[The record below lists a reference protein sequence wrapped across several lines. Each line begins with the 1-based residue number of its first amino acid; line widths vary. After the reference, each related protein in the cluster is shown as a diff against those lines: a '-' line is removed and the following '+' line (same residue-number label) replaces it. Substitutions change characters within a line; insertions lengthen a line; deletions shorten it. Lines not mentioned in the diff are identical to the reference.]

1 MKSMELQQT
10 IEDLKA
16 GDRLA
21 LSKFLTHVEIS
32 ENPIELVL
40 KLYNKADRIT
50 PIIGVTGFP
59 GAGKSSL
66 INSFISI
73 LRSKEKKIGVI
84 AVDPSSLISGGSLL
98 GDRTRMEQHSSDDN
112 VFIRSLSS
120 DGALGG
126 ISHKSFL
133 LSLVMATFN
142 FDFIFVETVGVGQS
156 ESDITKLADFSIL
169 TLAPGLGDSIQAMKG
184 GVLEIVDL
192 ILVNKSDKPE
202 SSQTFHQLKSI
213 IDMAQAPE
221 GKKNIRIMITNEK
234 DREQN
239 TKIITHIEKYLEK
252 RLKLGK
258 NKESYLWFVRQILY
272 EKIETSLV
280 DQKIHKKLNEETFN
294 EKDISEIVKLII
306 KDLR

>member
-16 GDRLA
+16 GDRQA
-21 LSKFLTHVEIS
+21 LSKFLTHVEPTD
-32 ENPIELVL
+32 NPIELVL
-40 KLYNKADRIT
+40 TLFNKVDRIT

-133 LSLVMATFN
+133 LSLVMATFD

-156 ESDITKLADFSIL
+156 ESDITKLADLSIL

-202 SSQTFHQLKSI
+202 SAQTFHQLKSI
-213 IDMAQAPE
+213 IDMAQAPD
-221 GKKNIRIMITNEK
+221 GKNIKIMITNEK
-234 DREQN
+234 DRKEN
-239 TKIITHIEKYLEK
+239 TKIITHIENHLEK
-252 RLKLGK
+252 RSKLGK

-272 EKIETSLV
+272 EKIEKSLF
-280 DQKIHKKLNEETFN
+280 DQKIHEKLNQETFN
-294 EKDISEIVKLII
+294 EKDISEIVKRII

>member
-40 KLYNKADRIT
+40 KLYNKADRTT

-84 AVDPSSLISGGSLL
+84 AIDPSSLISGGSLL

-202 SSQTFHQLKSI
+202 SAQTFNQLKSI
-213 IDMAQAPE
+213 IDMAQTPE
-221 GKKNIRIMITNEK
+221 GKNIKIMITNEK
-234 DREQN
+234 DGEQN

-252 RLKLGK
+252 RLKLEK
-258 NKESYLWFVRQILY
+258 NKESYLWFIRQILY
-272 EKIETSLV
+272 EKIENSLV
-280 DQKIHKKLNEETFN
+280 DQKIHKKLNEETLN
-294 EKDISEIVKLII
+294 ENDISEIVKLII

>member
-1 MKSMELQQT
+1 MKSMELQKT

-21 LSKFLTHVEIS
+21 LSKFLTHVETS
-32 ENPIELVL
+32 DNPIELVL
-40 KLYNKADRIT
+40 KLYNKAERT
-50 PIIGVTGFP
+50 RPIIGVTGFP

-133 LSLVMATFN
+133 LSLVMATFD

-169 TLAPGLGDSIQAMKG
+169 TIAPGLGDSIQAMKG
-184 GVLEIVDL
+184 GVLELVDL

-213 IDMAQAPE
+213 LDMAQAP
-221 GKKNIRIMITNEK
+221 GSKNIKIMITNEK
-234 DREQN
+234 DREEN
-239 TKIITHIEKYLEK
+239 TKIITHIENFVEK
-252 RLKLGK
+252 RLKLGE
-258 NKESYLWFVRQILY
+258 NKESHLWFVRQILY
-272 EKIETSLV
+272 EKIEQSLINK
-280 DQKIHKKLNEETFN
+280 KIFEQLNEETFN
-294 EKDISEIVKLII
+294 EKDIGEIVKCII

>member
-21 LSKFLTHVEIS
+21 LSKFLTHVETS
-32 ENPIELVL
+32 DNPIELVL
-40 KLYNKADRIT
+40 KLYNKAERTT

-98 GDRTRMEQHSSDDN
+98 GDRTRMEQHSADDN

-133 LSLVMATFN
+133 LSLVMATFD

-156 ESDITKLADFSIL
+156 ESDITKLADLSIL

-202 SSQTFHQLKSI
+202 SAQTFHQLKSI
-213 IDMAQAPE
+213 IDMAQAPD
-221 GKKNIRIMITNEK
+221 GKNIKIMITNEK
-234 DREQN
+234 DREEN
-239 TKIITHIEKYLEK
+239 TKIITHIENHLEK
-252 RLKLGK
+252 RSKLGK

-272 EKIETSLV
+272 EKIEKSLF
-280 DQKIHKKLNEETFN
+280 DQKIHEKLNQETFN
-294 EKDISEIVKLII
+294 EKDISEIVKRII

>member
-21 LSKFLTHVEIS
+21 LSKFLTQVETS
-32 ENPIELVL
+32 DNPIELVL
-40 KLYNKADRIT
+40 KLYNKVERTT

-84 AVDPSSLISGGSLL
+84 AIDPSSLISGGSLL

-133 LSLVMATFN
+133 LSLVMATFD

-156 ESDITKLADFSIL
+156 ESDITKLADLSIL

-202 SSQTFHQLKSI
+202 SAQTFHQLKSI
-213 IDMAQAPE
+213 IDMAQAPD
-221 GKKNIRIMITNEK
+221 GKNIKIMITNEK
-234 DREQN
+234 DREEN
-239 TKIITHIEKYLEK
+239 TKIITHIENYLEK
-252 RLKLGK
+252 RLKSEK
-258 NKESYLWFVRQILY
+258 SKESYLWFVRQILY
-272 EKIETSLV
+272 EKIEKSLFE
-280 DQKIHKKLNEETFN
+280 QKIHEKLNQETFN
-294 EKDISEIVKLII
+294 EKDISEIVKRII

>member
-16 GDRLA
+16 GDRQA
-21 LSKFLTHVEIS
+21 LSKFLTHVETS
-32 ENPIELVL
+32 DNPIELVL
-40 KLYNKADRIT
+40 KLYNKAERT
-50 PIIGVTGFP
+50 APIIGVTGFP

-66 INSFISI
+66 INSFIKL
-73 LRSKEKKIGVI
+73 LRMKEKKVGVI

-98 GDRTRMEQHSSDDN
+98 GDRTRMDQHSSDDE

-120 DGALGG
+120 NGALGG
-126 ISHKSFL
+126 LSHTSFL
-133 LSLVMATFN
+133 LSLVMATFD
-142 FDFIFVETVGVGQS
+142 FDYIFVETVGIGQS
-156 ESDITKLADFSIL
+156 ESDITKLADFSVL

-213 IDMAQAPE
+213 IDIAQAPDS
-221 GKKNIRIMITNEK
+221 KNILIMITNEK
-234 DREQN
+234 DREEN
-239 TKIITHIEKYLEK
+239 TRILTHIENVVEK
-252 RLKLGK
+252 RTELGRK
-258 NKESYLWFVRQILY
+258 KESHLWFVRQILY
-272 EKIETSLV
+272 EKIEKSLV
-280 DQKIHKKLNEETFN
+280 DQKIIERLNEENFN
-294 EKDISEIVKLII
+294 EKDISEIVKRII

>member
-21 LSKFLTHVEIS
+21 LSKFLTHVETS
-32 ENPIELVL
+32 DNPIELVL
-40 KLYNKADRIT
+40 KLYNKADRTT

-98 GDRTRMEQHSSDDN
+98 GDRTRMDQHSSDDK

-120 DGALGG
+120 NGALGG
-126 ISHKSFL
+126 LSHTSFL
-133 LSLVMATFN
+133 QSLVMATFD
-142 FDFIFVETVGVGQS
+142 FDYIFVETVGIGQS

-202 SSQTFHQLKSI
+202 SSQTFHQLKAI
-213 IDMAQAPE
+213 IDMAQAPDS
-221 GKKNIRIMITNEK
+221 KNITIMITNEK
-234 DREQN
+234 DYKEN
-239 TKIITHIEKYLEK
+239 TRILTHIKNVMEK
-252 RLKLGK
+252 RAKLGRK
-258 NKESYLWFVRQILY
+258 KESHLWFVRQILF
-272 EKIETSLV
+272 EKIEKSLV
-280 DQKIHKKLNEETFN
+280 DQKISERLNEENFT
-294 EKDISEIVKLII
+294 EKDINEMVKRII

>member
-21 LSKFLTHVEIS
+21 LSKFLTHVETS
-32 ENPIELVL
+32 DNQLELVL
-40 KLYNKADRIT
+40 KLYNKGERTT

-84 AVDPSSLISGGSLL
+84 AIDPSSLISGGSLL
-98 GDRTRMEQHSSDDN
+98 GDRTRMEQHSSDEN

-133 LSLVMATFN
+133 LSLVMATFD

-156 ESDITKLADFSIL
+156 ESDITKLADLSIL

-202 SSQTFHQLKSI
+202 SAQTFHQLKSI
-213 IDMAQAPE
+213 IDMAQAPD
-221 GKKNIRIMITNEK
+221 GKNIKIMITNEK
-234 DREQN
+234 DREEN
-239 TKIITHIEKYLEK
+239 TKIITHIENHLEK
-252 RLKLGK
+252 RSKLGK

-272 EKIETSLV
+272 EKIEKSLF
-280 DQKIHKKLNEETFN
+280 DQKIHEKLNQETFN
-294 EKDISEIVKLII
+294 EKDISEIVKRII

>member
-21 LSKFLTHVEIS
+21 LSKFLTQVETS
-32 ENPIELVL
+32 DNPIELVL
-40 KLYNKADRIT
+40 KLYNQAERTT

-84 AVDPSSLISGGSLL
+84 AIDPSSLISGGSLL

-133 LSLVMATFN
+133 LSLVMATFD

-156 ESDITKLADFSIL
+156 ESDITKLADLSIL

-202 SSQTFHQLKSI
+202 SAQTFHQLKSI
-213 IDMAQAPE
+213 IDMAQAPN
-221 GKKNIRIMITNEK
+221 GKNIKIMITNEK
-234 DREQN
+234 DQEEN
-239 TKIITHIEKYLEK
+239 TKIITHIENHLEK
-252 RLKLGK
+252 RSKLGK

-272 EKIETSLV
+272 EKIEKSLF
-280 DQKIHKKLNEETFN
+280 DQKIHEKLNQETFN
-294 EKDISEIVKLII
+294 EKDISEIVKRII

>member
-21 LSKFLTHVEIS
+21 LSKFLTHVEAS
-32 ENPIELVL
+32 DNPIELVL
-40 KLYNKADRIT
+40 RLYNKADCTT

-133 LSLVMATFN
+133 LSLVMATFD
-142 FDFIFVETVGVGQS
+142 FDYIFVETVGIGQS
-156 ESDITKLADFSIL
+156 ESDITKLADFSIF

-202 SSQTFHQLKSI
+202 SSQTFHQIKSI
-213 IDMAQAPE
+213 IGMAQAKD
-221 GKKNIRIMITNEK
+221 GKNINIMITNEK
-234 DREQN
+234 DWEEN
-239 TKIITHIEKYLEK
+239 TKIITHIENFVEK

-258 NKESYLWFVRQILY
+258 NKESHLWFVRQILY
-272 EKIETSLV
+272 EKIEKSLV
-280 DQKIHKKLNEETFN
+280 DQKILEKLNEETFN
-294 EKDISEIVKLII
+294 EKDISEIVKRII
-306 KDLR
+306 KELK

>member
-21 LSKFLTHVEIS
+21 LSKFLTHVETS
-32 ENPIELVL
+32 DNPIELVL
-40 KLYNKADRIT
+40 KLYNKADRTT
-50 PIIGVTGFP
+50 PIIGITGLP

-98 GDRTRMEQHSSDDN
+98 GDRTRMDQHSSDDK

-120 DGALGG
+120 NGALGG
-126 ISHKSFL
+126 LSRTSFL
-133 LSLVMATFN
+133 LSLVMATFD
-142 FDFIFVETVGVGQS
+142 FDYIFVETVGIGQS

-184 GVLEIVDL
+184 GVLEVVDL

-202 SSQTFHQLKSI
+202 ASKTFHQLKSI
-213 IDMAQAPE
+213 IDMAQFPDS
-221 GKKNIRIMITNEK
+221 KNIKIMITNEK
-234 DREQN
+234 DCKENAR
-239 TKIITHIEKYLEK
+239 ILTHIENVVEK
-252 RLKLGK
+252 RAKLGRK
-258 NKESYLWFVRQILY
+258 KESPLWFVRQILY
-272 EKIETSLV
+272 KRIEKCLV
-280 DQKIHKKLNEETFN
+280 DQKIIEKLNEENFN
-294 EKDISEIVKLII
+294 EKDISEIVERII

>member
-21 LSKFLTHVEIS
+21 LSKFLTHVETS
-32 ENPIELVL
+32 DNPMELVL
-40 KLYNKADRIT
+40 KLYNKVDRAT

-98 GDRTRMEQHSSDDN
+98 GDRTRMDQHSSDDK

-120 DGALGG
+120 NGALGG
-126 ISHKSFL
+126 LSHTSFL
-133 LSLVMATFN
+133 LSLVMAA
-142 FDFIFVETVGVGQS
+142 FDFDYIFVETVGIGQS

-184 GVLEIVDL
+184 GVLEVVDL

-202 SSQTFHQLKSI
+202 ASQTFHQLKSI
-213 IDMAQAPE
+213 IDMAQAPDS
-221 GKKNIRIMITNEK
+221 KNITIMITNEK
-234 DREQN
+234 DFKEN
-239 TKIITHIEKYLEK
+239 TRILTHIENLVEK
-252 RLKLGK
+252 RTKLGRK
-258 NKESYLWFVRQILY
+258 KESHLWFVRQILF
-272 EKIETSLV
+272 EKIEKSLV
-280 DQKIHKKLNEETFN
+280 DQKIIERLNEENFN
-294 EKDISEIVKLII
+294 EKDIYEMVKRII

>member
-1 MKSMELQQT
+1 MKSLELQQT

-21 LSKFLTHVEIS
+21 LSKFLTHVETS
-32 ENPIELVL
+32 DNPMELVL
-40 KLYNKADRIT
+40 KLYNEVDRTT

-59 GAGKSSL
+59 GVGKSSL

-73 LRSKEKKIGVI
+73 LRLKEKKIGVI

-98 GDRTRMEQHSSDDN
+98 GDRTRMEQHSSDDK

-126 ISHKSFL
+126 LSHISFL
-133 LSLVMATFN
+133 LSLVMATFD
-142 FDFIFVETVGVGQS
+142 FDYLFVETVGVGQS

-169 TLAPGLGDSIQAMKG
+169 TMAPGLGDSIQAMKG

-213 IDMAQAPE
+213 IDMAQAPDS
-221 GKKNIRIMITNEK
+221 KNIKIMTTNEK
-234 DREQN
+234 DCKEN
-239 TKIITHIEKYLEK
+239 TRILTHIENFVEK
-252 RLKLGK
+252 RTKLGRK
-258 NKESYLWFVRQILY
+258 KESHLWFVRHILY
-272 EKIETSLV
+272 KKIEKSLV
-280 DQKIHKKLNEETFN
+280 DQKILEQLNEENFN
-294 EKDISEIVKLII
+294 EKDISEIVKRII

>member
-21 LSKFLTHVEIS
+21 LSKLLTQVETS
-32 ENPIELVL
+32 HNPIELVF
-40 KLYNKADRIT
+40 KLYNKAERTT

-84 AVDPSSLISGGSLL
+84 AIDPSSLISGGALL

-133 LSLVMATFN
+133 LSLVMATFD

-156 ESDITKLADFSIL
+156 ESDITKLADLSIL

-202 SSQTFHQLKSI
+202 SAQTFHQLKSI
-213 IDMAQAPE
+213 IDMAQAPD
-221 GKKNIRIMITNEK
+221 GKNIKIMITNEK
-234 DREQN
+234 DQKEN
-239 TKIITHIEKYLEK
+239 TKIITHIENHLEK
-252 RLKLGK
+252 RSKLGK

-272 EKIETSLV
+272 EKIEKSLF
-280 DQKIHKKLNEETFN
+280 DQKIHEKLNQETFN
-294 EKDISEIVKLII
+294 EKDISEIVKRII

>member
-1 MKSMELQQT
+1 MELKQT

-40 KLYNKADRIT
+40 KLYNKADRTT

-192 ILVNKSDKPE
+192 ILVNESDKPE

-221 GKKNIRIMITNEK
+221 GKNFKIMITNEK

-258 NKESYLWFVRQILY
+258 NKESYLWFVRQILH
-272 EKIETSLV
+272 EKIEKSLV
-280 DQKIHKKLNEETFN
+280 DQKILEKRNEGTFN
-294 EKDISEIVKLII
+294 ENDISEIVKLII
-306 KDLR
+306 RDLR

>member
-1 MKSMELQQT
+1 MKSMELQQS

-21 LSKFLTHVEIS
+21 LSKFLTQVETS
-32 ENPIELVL
+32 DNPIELVL
-40 KLYNKADRIT
+40 KLYNKVERTT

-84 AVDPSSLISGGSLL
+84 AIDPSSLISGGSLL
-98 GDRTRMEQHSSDDN
+98 GDRTRMEQHSSDEN

-133 LSLVMATFN
+133 LSLAMSTFN

-156 ESDITKLADFSIL
+156 ESDITKLADLSIL

-202 SSQTFHQLKSI
+202 SAQTFHQLKSI
-213 IDMAQAPE
+213 IDMAQAPD
-221 GKKNIRIMITNEK
+221 GKNIKIMITNEK
-234 DREQN
+234 DREEN
-239 TKIITHIEKYLEK
+239 TKIITHIENHLAK
-252 RLKLGK
+252 RSKLGE

-272 EKIETSLV
+272 EKIEKSLF
-280 DQKIHKKLNEETFN
+280 DQKIHETLNQETFN
-294 EKDISEIVKLII
+294 EKDISEIVKRII

>member
-1 MKSMELQQT
+1 MKSLELQQT

-21 LSKFLTHVEIS
+21 LSKFLTHVETS
-32 ENPIELVL
+32 DNPTELVL
-40 KLYNKADRIT
+40 KLYNEVDRTT
-50 PIIGVTGFP
+50 PIVGVTGFP

-73 LRSKEKKIGVI
+73 LRLKEKKIGVI

-98 GDRTRMEQHSSDDN
+98 GDRTRMEQHSSDDK

-126 ISHKSFL
+126 LSHTSFL
-133 LSLVMATFN
+133 LSLVMATFD
-142 FDFIFVETVGVGQS
+142 FDYIFVETVGVGQS

-213 IDMAQAPE
+213 IDMAKAPE
-221 GKKNIRIMITNEK
+221 DKNYKIMITNEK
-234 DREQN
+234 DCKEN
-239 TKIITHIEKYLEK
+239 TRILTHIENFVEK
-252 RLKLGK
+252 RTKLGRK
-258 NKESYLWFVRQILY
+258 KESHLWFVRQILY
-272 EKIETSLV
+272 EKIEKSLV
-280 DQKIHKKLNEETFN
+280 DQKILEKLNEENFN
-294 EKDISEIVKLII
+294 KKDISKIVKRII